1 MPFHLRVG
9 EELTRTLFIDS
20 QYIPVSGD
28 ISIDISGPESGI
40 SDAPLYVGANEPE
53 ELKFPTSIYGHV
65 TPTAFGNSFLTIKQ
79 DDPIGA
85 SGAFSISQFGI
96 AADAGSYTSGTSLFL
111 PAGNFGPSSGTSFLY
126 TKVQE
131 FGDASGTAFL
141 ALKTDPASGIGE
153 NIINVAISGQGT
165 NASRIDKATS
175 TLMVSS
181 TAPVA
186 SGVDL
191 VLYRKGIG
199 GGQELDA
206 NNNLIVYN
214 LTEASDVNLAVSGA
228 NIATGDM
235 NIAIS
240 GVIGLGTGIIPT
252 FVRGYQD

>member
-1 MPFHLRVG
+1 M
-9 EELTRTLFIDS
+9 
-20 QYIPVSGD
+20 
-28 ISIDISGPESGI
+28 
-40 SDAPLYVGANEPE
+40 
-53 ELKFPTSIYGHV
+53 
-65 TPTAFGNSFLTIKQ
+65 
-79 DDPIGA
+79 
-85 SGAFSISQFGI
+85 
-96 AADAGSYTSGTSLFL
+96 